1 MHGHILMKLITATHY
16 QIHTIGLRDSFKV
29 GCSRSRSGSDGRRH
43 LVNPMAPGPL
53 KRFEL
58 KLTSYLL

>member
-1 MHGHILMKLITATHY
+1 MHGHILMKLITTTHY

-43 LVNPMAPGPL
+43 LV
-53 KRFEL
+53 
-58 KLTSYLL
+58 